1 MKIKLKA
8 FILIIL
14 MLFFCIP
21 AQSASSTNYKFV
33 STNGSPKGNGT
44 IDKPWDLYTALTSK
58 NVQPGDILY
67 IRGGTYD
74 TASIGGNSFVC
85 TLKGKSKNPIT
96 IMPYNNEKVIF
107 DGKYNSDGNPTLNV
121 TGEWVILRDFRF
133 TNSNK
138 ERVSYKS
145 DTSDLQTNSGVDFS
159 APNSKLINCFIYD
172 NVGVGC
178 GFWNPAVNSELYG
191 CLIFNNGYLD
201 SYRNRGTGHNIY
213 TQNLEGT
220 KLIHDNF
227 IFNSV
232 SYGLHAYF
240 TGDSK
245 DPKRNY
251 QSGFDIQRNISFNN
265 GVLCSAFKSNYLVGG
280 MQPYNNVYL
289 KDNYAYMWT
298 DSAGRNY
305 QMGYSGINID
315 CTLENNYSFRSGS
328 SFEFINFKEIN
339 FINNTI
345 VNKGKSAAV
354 SCTVPAE
361 SGYDKYT
368 FKNNRYYGTNSTY
381 FRHTDHRGY
390 SDTGNFNEWKNFTK
404 NENNS
409 TFTTGLPNKNLVS
422 VMPNKYEK
430 GRANIVIFNYLEN
443 DYQKIDVSGVL
454 EKGSEYYI
462 YDVQNIF
469 GDPILSGT
477 YDGSLLNVPMN
488 LTKCQQPNVKDDI
501 GLKHT
506 SKEFGTFLL
515 LSRPLD
521 EKHKITVNTPAN
533 GKTTKIKSMIGYGW
547 DKNQVNILAAIGNIS
562 ARLVSM
568 ALEN

>member
-1 MKIKLKA
+1 
-8 FILIIL
+8 

-21 AQSASSTNYKFV
+21 VQSASSSKYKFAA
-33 STNGSPKGNGT
+33 TNGSPNGNGT

-58 NVQPGDILY
+58 NIQPGDILY

-74 TASIGGNSFVC
+74 TSSIGGKSFVC
-85 TLKGKSKNPIT
+85 TLKGNSKNPIT

-107 DGKYNSDGNPTLNV
+107 DGKSNSDGNPTLNV
-121 TGEWVILRDFRF
+121 TGEWLIIRDFYF

-138 ERVSYKS
+138 ERNSYKS
-145 DTSDLQTNSGVDFS
+145 DISDLQTNSGVDFS

-172 NVGVGC
+172 NIGVGC
-178 GFWNPAVNSELYG
+178 GFWNPAVDSELYG
-191 CLIFNNGYLD
+191 CLIFNNGYND
-201 SYRNRGTGHNIY
+201 NYRHRGTGHNIY
-213 TQNLEGT
+213 AQNQTGT

-265 GVLCSAFKSNYLVGG
+265 GVLVSSYKSNYLVGG
-280 MQPYNNVYL
+280 MQPYSNVYL

-298 DSAGRNY
+298 DTAGKNY
-305 QMGYSGINID
+305 QMGYESINID
-315 CTLENNYSFRSGS
+315 CTLENNYSFRSGTA
-328 SFEFINFKEIN
+328 FEFINFKEIN
-339 FINNTI
+339 FIGNTI

-354 SCTVPAE
+354 SCVVPAE
-361 SGYDKYT
+361 SGYDKYI
-368 FKNNRYYGTNSTY
+368 FKNNLYYGTNSTF

-390 SDTGNFNEWKNFTK
+390 SDTGNFNLWRNFTK
-404 NENNS
+404 NDNGS
-409 TFTTGLPNKNLVS
+409 TFTIGLPNKNLVS
-422 VMPNKYEK
+422 VLPNKYEK
-430 GRANIVIFNYLEN
+430 GRANIVIFNYLGN
-443 DYQKIDVSGVL
+443 DYQKIDVSHVL
-454 EKGSEYYI
+454 EKGSEYYV

-469 GDPILSGT
+469 GKPILSGI
-477 YDGSLLNVPMN
+477 YDGSLLNIPMN
-488 LTKCQQPNVKDDI
+488 LTECQQPNVNIDI

-521 EKHKITVNTPAN
+521 EKHKITVDTNIK
-533 GKTTKIKSMIGYGW
+533 GKTTKFKDLVGYDW
-547 DKNQVNILAAIGNIS
+547 DKNGVSILAAMGFIS
-562 ARLVSM
+562 ASLLFISM
-568 ALEN
+568 EKK